1 MNPKNQH
8 VIPVTNGWAVKK
20 EGNDRYTVITE
31 TKKQAVEVASEI
43 ARQNVS
49 SVIIH
54 DEASMGMKK

>member
-20 EGNDRYTVITE
+20 EGNDRYTVITG

-43 ARQNVS
+43 AKLNAS
-49 SVIIH
+49 AVIIH
-54 DEASMGMKK
+54 EEEKKV